1 MAKGHYRK
9 RRGHILLFVLALLL
23 FLLALLFY
31 TFLTSDPRD
40 TKLGIV
46 SLDEGVQTSQG
57 QSNLGSQMV
66 EKLTSGELFTAAPG
80 SSETH
85 LNSYSIEL
93 KTYKTQDELNT
104 ALENEEVTGA
114 IVIPEDYTKRKI
126 NETTQ
131 SITDSTEDAKNAV
144 VDVVV
149 EKTTD
154 PVLQQQVGSSITH
167 LLSAAGLSASSEYPG
182 SSVSGE
188 ETGERAIDPLCHVW
202 LLLPPIAA
210 SMLLAGAYPIRRG
223 ATFATRVKRLVAVVL
238 ASALASILTAIGDYL
253 ILVNAYHYAN
263 ELLPSIGELWIM
275 SFLVMLFF
283 GGLAHIRLWL
293 AALAAGLLLLAGA
306 IAGWAS
312 LEAFPE
318 PVLPWI
324 VETFTDTSLND
335 VVSSVPGIA
344 IWNSGVHALW
354 GYALVGVILAIA
366 TAALSH
372 PDHSRDYE

>member
-1 MAKGHYRK
+1 MAKRYHK
-9 RRGHILLFVLALLL
+9 KQHGHIILFALALLL

-66 EKLTSGELFTAAPG
+66 EKLTSGELFTATPG

-85 LNSYSIEL
+85 LNSYSIEF

-131 SITDSTEDAKNAV
+131 NITNSTEDVKNAV

-154 PVLQQQVGSSITH
+154 PVLQQQVGSSITR
-167 LLSAAGLSASSEYPG
+167 LLNTAGLSASSEYPG
-182 SSVSGE
+182 SSISGE
-188 ETGERAIDPLCHVW
+188 IGERDVDPLCHVW
-202 LLLPPIAA
+202 LLLPPIVA
-210 SMLLAGAYPIRRG
+210 SLLLSVAYPIRRG
-223 ATFATRVKRLVAVVL
+223 ATFAVRVRRLVVAAL
-238 ASALASILTAIGDYL
+238 ASALLSILVAIGDYL
-253 ILVNAYHYAN
+253 ILVNAYHYTN
-263 ELLPSIGELWIM
+263 VLLPSIGELWVM

-283 GGLAHIRLWL
+283 GGLAQIRLWL
-293 AALAAGLLLLAGA
+293 AALAAGLLLLIGA
-306 IAGWAS
+306 IAGWVS

-318 PVLPWI
+318 PILPWI
-324 VETFTDTSLND
+324 VETFTDASLND
-335 VVSSVPGIA
+335 IVSNVPGIT

-354 GYALVGVILAIA
+354 SYALVGVILAIA
-366 TAALSH
+366 TAAFSR
-372 PDHSRDYE
+372 PDRSYDYE